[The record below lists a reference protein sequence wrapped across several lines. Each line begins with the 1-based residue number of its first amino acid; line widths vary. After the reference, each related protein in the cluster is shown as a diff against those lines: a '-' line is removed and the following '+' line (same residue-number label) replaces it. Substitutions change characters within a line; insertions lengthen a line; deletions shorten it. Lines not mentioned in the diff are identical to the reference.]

1 MTTQQPILE
10 TTELELMAAPLDA
23 SVIVASTPTIEFESA
38 TYTMNEEEEL
48 SLVVTLTRTGNTSS
62 DSFANLEAVGG
73 SATLG
78 IDYGF
83 NNLIYFAEG
92 QTSQVVEVFFVNDL
106 EDEGTE
112 TIELQLVD
120 GQGNDNYVVGT
131 QNTTTIDLL
140 DSAPP
145 QSSQPGTPTVEFESA
160 TYTMNEDGEGSLLV
174 TVTRTGDTSSDSS
187 VNLEAVGGSATL
199 GIDYNFDNLI
209 YFAEGQTSQVVE
221 VFLVNDL
228 EDEGTETIELQLV
241 DGQGNDN
248 YVVGTQNT
256 TTIDLLDSAPPQSSQ
271 PGTPTVEFES
281 ATYTMNEDGE
291 GSLLVTVT
299 RTGDTS
305 SDSSVNLEAVG
316 GSATFGSDY
325 DFTSSIYFAEGQT
338 SQVVDVVLSN
348 DSEVEGIETIDLQI
362 LEGTGGDNYLV
373 GNQDI
378 TTVNIVDN
386 DVVIAEIGEVTN
398 LTHESQTI
406 FLDHNF
412 VNPVVFAQPLSYN
425 DADPAIVRITDIQS
439 DRFSVQVQETT
450 LINGNSHDGTHPTES
465 FSFLVVE
472 QGVWELSNGSILEV
486 GNVTTNAI
494 TTSSWER
501 IEFNHDFTDTPVV
514 LTQVQTDNDAT
525 FVRTRQDNATNNRF
539 DVALEEEEAFKSSG
553 HGTETIAWLA
563 ISPGEGTWD
572 GNQFIAGNT
581 GDQVTHNWHTLD
593 FGNNFT
599 NAPTF
604 LGNIASFDG
613 RDSSGLRYQNL
624 TNGNVQIM
632 VEEDTSQDMEI
643 RHTTEDINFLAIEA
657 DGNLTGSL
665 DSLTGLVTQET
676 GTINAD
682 TFILGD
688 EFELFYENYGQQDYA
703 EISGFE
709 LGQDLIQLHGLV
721 DDYYIGSS
729 PSGTNDQGIFLEV
742 AGMEDELV
750 GIVKN
755 TTGLDI
761 NSSSFTFV

>member
-140 DSAPP
+140 ASAPP
-145 QSSQPGTPTVEFESA
+145 HSSQPGTPTVEFESA
-160 TYTMNEDGEGSLLV
+160 TYTTNEDGEGSLLV